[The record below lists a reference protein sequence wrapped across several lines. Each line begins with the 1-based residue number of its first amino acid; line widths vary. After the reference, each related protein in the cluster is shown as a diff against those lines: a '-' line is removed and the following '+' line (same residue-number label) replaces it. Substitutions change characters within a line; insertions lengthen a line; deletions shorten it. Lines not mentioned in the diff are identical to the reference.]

1 MLATFL
7 KNASLELGAN
17 RPQDAAAIAAR
28 LPQGTS
34 VFVSHLPRHSLA
46 HSLMVVQSLHE
57 AGLQPVP
64 HIAARRIGSKEE
76 LRSFL
81 RSACG
86 RHGVRRVLLIGG
98 DLAEPAGPY
107 ADAEGVLTDPAVVD
121 AGLDEVSFAV
131 YPEEHAR
138 IPEKQ
143 LEAALERK
151 IMRAAGMGLSVS
163 LVTQLCFA
171 PDRIVACINTVA
183 ARYSHLDLHIG
194 IVGPTSLVSLAR
206 YAQTCGVATSLG
218 ALARMGSSSL
228 RLATVSDPLREL
240 EPVAAYLA
248 AHPTPIVA
256 GVHFF
261 PFGGAIATADWIT
274 QQSTNLN

>member
-1 MLATFL
+1 MLVTLL
-7 KNASLELGAN
+7 KHASLELGAN

-46 HSLMVVQSLHE
+46 HSLLVVQSLHQ
-57 AGLQPVP
+57 AGLRPVP

-76 LRSFL
+76 LSSFL

-107 ADAEGVLTDPAVVD
+107 ADAEELLTDPAVVD
-121 AGLDEVSFAV
+121 AGLDGVSFAV
-131 YPEEHAR
+131 YPEQHAR
-138 IPEKQ
+138 IPERQ

-151 IMRAAGMGLSVS
+151 IMRAIGMGLSVS
-163 LVTQLCFA
+163 LVTQLCFES
-171 PDRIVACINTVA
+171 DRIVACINTVA
-183 ARYSHLDLHIG
+183 ARYSQLALHIG

-206 YAQTCGVATSLG
+206 YAQTCGVVTSLG

-248 AHPTPIVA
+248 AHPTPTVA

-261 PFGGAIATADWIT
+261 PFGGAIATADWIMRQT
-274 QQSTNLN
+274 RNR